1 MKAREEQMQKV
12 KIRIR
17 NTSLL
22 NDLINELKL
31 KTNILSVMVTTMAID
46 NSKVS
51 DLE

>member
-1 MKAREEQMQKV
+1 MKAETEQKT
-12 KIRIR
+12 KIQIR
-17 NTSLL
+17 KTSIL
-22 NDLINELKL
+22 NELINELKL